1 VSHGTPIAACGTG
14 FHYRVTTQGFER
26 LPWLPCGIISLVRYL
41 SLDVG
46 NLWIGIALSD
56 PTGFLATPLYTLRR
70 TEAHGERI
78 RALIAEHQVEEV
90 IVGLPLNMDGSSGP
104 QVEET
109 YAYIEALGPL
119 EVPVRFWDERL
130 SSWEAEQVI
139 ARVKGRTPRRRE
151 RLDAIAAAIML
162 QDYLDAQLRE
172 RRLADGSNG

>member
-1 VSHGTPIAACGTG
+1 MWH
-14 FHYRVTTQGFER
+14 
-26 LPWLPCGIISLVRYL
+26 VRYL

-56 PTGFLATPLYTLRR
+56 PTGFLATPLCTLRR
-70 TEAHGERI
+70 ADAHGARI
-78 RALIAEHQVEEV
+78 RALIDEHQAEELV
-90 IVGLPLNMDGSSGP
+90 VGLPLNMDGSSGA
-104 QVEET
+104 QVDET

-119 EVPVRFWDERL
+119 SVPVRFWDERL

-162 QDYLDAQLRE
+162 QDYLDARQRKA
-172 RRLADGSNG
+172 RLADGSNGM